1 MTAPC
6 AIYWFRNDLRLHD
19 NPSLLRAI
27 DASATLVC
35 VYCHETPAVSGPWGF
50 ERLGPHRRR
59 FLAQGLSSLRAAL
72 EAVGQVLVECA
83 GDPGVALKAIAESLG
98 TDLIFSEAIEA
109 PEEIESIRDLRA
121 RGLTVHTTWQ
131 SSLLD
136 PLALPFDVDRL
147 PDVFTEFRQRIEGEG
162 VRPPAALPSP
172 TRWPAAPAGC
182 LPQSRDFP
190 LPEAFHER
198 GPSFPYREPPF
209 AGGEKNALLHLSQY
223 LERRLPDTYK
233 QTRNALS
240 GVDFS
245 SKFSPWLAQ
254 GSLSARWIFERL
266 AGYEARVG
274 ANEGT
279 YWLWFELLW
288 RDYFRFL
295 HFKYGKRLYRPE
307 GLGQSPPTGHDAVA
321 FKAWCQGKT
330 GHPLIDAGMRELF
343 LTGYLSNRMRQIVAS
358 YLVHDLTCDWR
369 SGAAWFESQ
378 LIDYDVYSNQGNWL
392 YIAGLGTDP
401 RGGRRFNPDKQAKTY
416 DPDGAYSAYWLNATL
431 GEPESPPGS
440 GRRPSPALTPDRA

>member
-19 NPSLLRAI
+19 NPSLRRAI
-27 DASATLVC
+27 DASKTLLC
-35 VYCHETPAVSGPWGF
+35 VYCHETPVTLGPWGF
-50 ERLGPHRRR
+50 ERVGPHRRR
-59 FLAQGLSSLRAAL
+59 FLSQGLMSLRSAL
-72 EAVGQVLVECA
+72 ESKGQVLVEST
-83 GDPGVALKAIAESLG
+83 GSPGIALEQMAKALG

-121 RGLTVHTTWQ
+121 RGLTVYTTWQ

-136 PLALPFDVDRL
+136 PSALPFDVDRL
-147 PDVFTEFRQRIEGEG
+147 PDIFTDFRHQIEREG
-162 VRPPAALPSP
+162 VRPPASLPEPS
-172 TRWPAAPAGC
+172 RWPAAPAIC
-182 LPQSRDFP
+182 PPEPLSLPPPEP
-190 LPEAFHER
+190 LFETES
-198 GPSFPYREPPF
+198 SFPYERTPF
-209 AGGEKNALLHLSQY
+209 AGGEKNALLHVSQY

-240 GVDFS
+240 GLDFS
-245 SKFSPWLAQ
+245 SKFAPWLAQ
-254 GSLSARWIFERL
+254 GSLSARRVFEML
-266 AGYEARVG
+266 AGYEAKYG

-307 GLGQSPPTGHDAVA
+307 GLGQASAIGHDAVA
-321 FKAWCQGKT
+321 FRAWCKGQT
-330 GHPLIDAGMRELF
+330 GHSLIDAGMRELSS
-343 LTGYLSNRMRQIVAS
+343 TGYLSNRMRQIVAS
-358 YLVHDLTCDWR
+358 YLVHDLKCDWR
-369 SGAAWFESQ
+369 AGAAWFESH

-416 DPDGAYSAYWLNATL
+416 DPDGTYSAYWLKAVA
-431 GEPESPPGS
+431 GVPERHPGI
-440 GRRPSPALTPDRA
+440 GLRPSPVSSLALT

>member
-6 AIYWFRNDLRLHD
+6 AIYWFRNDLRLRD

-27 DASATLVC
+27 AASKTLLC
-35 VYCHETPAVSGPWGF
+35 VYCHETPGVLGPWGF
-50 ERLGPHRRR
+50 ERIGPHRRR
-59 FLAQGLSSLRAAL
+59 FLSQGLMSLRAAL
-72 EAVGQVLVECA
+72 EAEGQILVECA
-83 GDPGVALKAIAESLG
+83 GHPGVAINAMAESLG

-109 PEEIESIRDLRA
+109 PEEIESVVDLRA
-121 RGLTVHTTWQ
+121 RGLKVYTTWQ

-136 PLALPFDVDRL
+136 PLALPFEVDRL
-147 PDVFTEFRQRIEGEG
+147 PDVFTDFRQRIEGEG
-162 VRPPAALPSP
+162 VRPSAALPSP
-172 TRWPAAPAGC
+172 IRWPAAPARC
-182 LPQSRDFP
+182 LLQTAVIPV
-190 LPEAFHER
+190 PEAFHES
-198 GPSFPYREPPF
+198 GSSFPYLEPPF
-209 AGGEKNALLHLSQY
+209 AGGENNALSHLSQY

-233 QTRNALS
+233 QTRNGLS
-240 GVDFS
+240 GLDFS

-254 GSLSARWIFERL
+254 GSLSARWVFERL

-307 GLGQSPPTGHDAVA
+307 GLGQVRSTGHDAVV
-321 FKAWCQGKT
+321 FKSWCQGQT
-330 GHPLIDAGMRELF
+330 GHPLIDAGMRELY

-358 YLVHDLTCDWR
+358 FLVHDLRCDWR

-416 DPDGAYSAYWLNATL
+416 DPDGTYSAYWLKAAS
-431 GEPESPPGS
+431 GAPESPPGS
-440 GRRPSPALTPDRA
+440 GRSPAPVAVPDPA